1 MENQKAIHLLDN
13 TSNQLSK
20 FNAKNW
26 LKIKMNQM

>member
-1 MENQKAIHLLDN
+1 MENQKAILLLDN

-26 LKIKMNQM
+26 VKIKMNQM